1 MAAEKGAVLIEKWI
15 VCLDEKGYTAVLMDL
30 SKALDTIMHKL
41 LIAKLQTCGFSKD
54 YPEIILSTSQAVMN
68 A

>member
-15 VCLDEKGYTAVLMDL
+15 VCLDEKGYAAVLMDL

-41 LIAKLQTCGFSKD
+41 LIILKALDTIMLNFRRVVLAKTIQKLF
-54 YPEIILSTSQAVMN
+54 
-68 A
+68 